1 MTPMDVLIVVE
12 RFFLYW
18 LAYSFAGWVWETGL
32 SVVLRKRFED
42 RGMLNGPICP
52 IYGFGGLLVVV
63 LLHDVNNPLSL
74 FLSSGV
80 LACTLEYAS
89 SWAIEKLYHMRFW
102 DYSGKPFNING
113 RVYLNGFLAFGA
125 GATCI
130 KLVVQPWMSDIVRS
144 WPIWLLHAVAGL
156 SFVVVVIDAAITQ
169 AGLRS
174 LDSRLAKVSEGIKA
188 LKSQQIRQ
196 IDTRISEADEQWRET
211 SAKLRGQA
219 EQAYDRF
226 AAGAQQGIRAASRP
240 VADAGELVRRSL
252 NRQQC
257 RLIRTFP
264 KMVSLRDLTITDMI
278 RDLWNRL

>member
-1 MTPMDVLIVVE
+1 MYVLLFFACSFLGWCMEVTCKLVQFG
-12 RFFLYW
+12 RFINRGFL
-18 LAYSFAGWVWETGL
+18 L
-32 SVVLRKRFED
+32 
-42 RGMLNGPICP
+42 GPLCP
-52 IYGFGGLLVVV
+52 IYGTGAVLMAYFLPLWTTQVESTFLLALV
-63 LLHDVNNPLSL
+63 LC
-74 FLSSGV
+74 G
-80 LACTLEYAS
+80 TLEYIT
-89 SWAIEKLYHMRFW
+89 SWLMEKLFHARWW
-102 DYSGKPFNING
+102 DYSQKRFNING

-252 NRQQC
+252 NRQQR

>member
-144 WPIWLLHAVAGL
+144 WPIWRASRRRGT
-156 SFVVVVIDAAITQ
+156 VVRR
-169 AGLRS
+169 GGNRCGHHPGRS
-174 LDSRLAKVSEGIKA
+174 AQSRLASGEG
-188 LKSQQIRQ
+188 Q
-196 IDTRISEADEQWRET
+196 
-211 SAKLRGQA
+211 RGHQ
-219 EQAYDRF
+219 
-226 AAGAQQGIRAASRP
+226 GAQIAADQTDRHTHQRGRRA
-240 VADAGELVRRSL
+240 VARNVRQTARAGGAGV
-252 NRQQC
+252 
-257 RLIRTFP
+257 
-264 KMVSLRDLTITDMI
+264 
-278 RDLWNRL
+278 

>member
-1 MTPMDVLIVVE
+1 M
-12 RFFLYW
+12 
-18 LAYSFAGWVWETGL
+18 S
-32 SVVLRKRFED
+32 
-42 RGMLNGPICP
+42 
-52 IYGFGGLLVVV
+52 
-63 LLHDVNNPLSL
+63 
-74 FLSSGV
+74 FLSPPVG
-80 LACTLEYAS
+80 
-89 SWAIEKLYHMRFW
+89 
-102 DYSGKPFNING
+102 
-113 RVYLNGFLAFGA
+113 GF
-125 GATCI
+125 
-130 KLVVQPWMSDIVRS
+130 Q
-144 WPIWLLHAVAGL
+144 
-156 SFVVVVIDAAITQ
+156 
-169 AGLRS
+169 
-174 LDSRLAKVSEGIKA
+174 RLAKVSEGIKA

-252 NRQQC
+252 NRQQR

>member
-32 SVVLRKRFED
+32 SVLRKRFED

-252 NRQQC
+252 NRQQR

>member
-1 MTPMDVLIVVE
+1 
-12 RFFLYW
+12 
-18 LAYSFAGWVWETGL
+18 
-32 SVVLRKRFED
+32 
-42 RGMLNGPICP
+42 
-52 IYGFGGLLVVV
+52 
-63 LLHDVNNPLSL
+63 
-74 FLSSGV
+74 
-80 LACTLEYAS
+80 
-89 SWAIEKLYHMRFW
+89 MRFW

-144 WPIWLLHAVAGL
+144 WPIWLLYAVAGL

-252 NRQQC
+252 NRQQR

>member
-1 MTPMDVLIVVE
+1 M
-12 RFFLYW
+12 
-18 LAYSFAGWVWETGL
+18 
-32 SVVLRKRFED
+32 
-42 RGMLNGPICP
+42 
-52 IYGFGGLLVVV
+52 
-63 LLHDVNNPLSL
+63 
-74 FLSSGV
+74 
-80 LACTLEYAS
+80 
-89 SWAIEKLYHMRFW
+89 
-102 DYSGKPFNING
+102 
-113 RVYLNGFLAFGA
+113 YLNGFLAFGA

-156 SFVVVVIDAAITQ
+156 SFIVVVIDAAITQ

-226 AAGAQQGIRAASRP
+226 AAREPSRAFVRHPDRSRMPASWS
-240 VADAGELVRRSL
+240 VARS
-252 NRQQC
+252 
-257 RLIRTFP
+257 TASSA
-264 KMVSLRDLTITDMI
+264 V
-278 RDLWNRL
+278 